1 MKKSELISIMTLAY
15 ANLPPNS
22 SPKVV
27 AKEMLRV
34 AEKHGMLPPHT
45 VKTVVKDGWYLDKNA
60 PGKITVECSRL
71 EWDDAEEDWG

>member
-1 MKKSELISIMTLAY
+1 MKKSELIEILALAY

-34 AEKHGMLPPHT
+34 AEKHGMMP
-45 VKTVVKDGWYLDKNA
+45 VREM
-60 PGKITVECSRL
+60 ECGCCYNF
-71 EWDDAEEDWG
+71 EFEEE